1 MDIILCYYLVMTTEQ
16 DLINFWKKSA
26 ADDLA
31 TAETLYQNKKN
42 VPTLFFCHLSLE
54 KLLKAY
60 HVKATQEQ
68 PLPIHDL
75 LRLAKTSNLP
85 LTLDQ
90 ESLLKEATTFNISA
104 RYDNIK
110 LAFHQKATNEYT
122 KKYFDACRALYN
134 FLSQKIGSE

>member
-1 MDIILCYYLVMTTEQ
+1 VTTEQ
-16 DLINFWKKSA
+16 DLINFWKTGA

-31 TAETLYQNKKN
+31 TAETLYQNRKN
-42 VPTLFFCHLSLE
+42 VPALFFCHLALE
-54 KLLKAY
+54 KGLKAY
-60 HVKATQEQ
+60 HVKAIKEQ

-75 LRLAKTSNLP
+75 LHLAKTSNLP
-85 LTLDQ
+85 LTQEQ

-122 KKYFDACRALYN
+122 KNYFGACRD
-134 FLSQKIGSE
+134 FLLWLQPKI

>member
-1 MDIILCYYLVMTTEQ
+1 MATEQ
-16 DLINFWKKSA
+16 DLINFWKTGA

-31 TAETLYQNKKN
+31 TAETLFQNRKY
-42 VPTLFFCHLSLE
+42 VPTLFFSHLALE

-60 HVKATQEQ
+60 HVKVVKEQ

-85 LTLDQ
+85 LTPEQ

-122 KKYFDACRALYN
+122 QKYFEACRD
-134 FLSQKIGSE
+134 FLLWLQAQI